1 MTTMNEMLFAIRKLQ
16 LALEYAKNHAMN
28 PANTIEA
35 DLFADID
42 EALALA
48 ERITPLNDGYP
59 IGWRIV
65 D

>member
-48 ERITPLNDGYP
+48 ERITPL
-59 IGWRIV
+59 RT
-65 D
+65 

>member
-1 MTTMNEMLFAIRKLQ
+1 MTKKSEMLFAIRKLQ
-16 LALEYAKNHAMN
+16 LALEYAKNHALN

-48 ERITPLNDGYP
+48 ERISPLRAEVRGILFP
-59 IGWRIV
+59 
-65 D
+65 

>member
-1 MTTMNEMLFAIRKLQ
+1 MTKKSEMLFAIRKLQ

-48 ERITPLNDGYP
+48 ERISPLRAEVRGVLFP
-59 IGWRIV
+59 
-65 D
+65 